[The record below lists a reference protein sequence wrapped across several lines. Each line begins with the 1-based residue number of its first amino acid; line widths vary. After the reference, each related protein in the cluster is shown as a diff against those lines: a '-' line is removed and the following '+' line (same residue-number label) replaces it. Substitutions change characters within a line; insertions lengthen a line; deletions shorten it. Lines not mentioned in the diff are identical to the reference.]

1 VALEVRIGRGGV
13 KDQRCSSGRI
23 IEASIFDLQ
32 SLRDWGRGE
41 EEIFTRLE
49 VREKRDKREEILAR
63 EGLFVLYEAVREVVL
78 LRGGGGP
85 HETKVPRFQEG
96 KDK

>member
-49 VREKRDKREEILAR
+49 VREKRDKR
-63 EGLFVLYEAVREVVL
+63 
-78 LRGGGGP
+78 
-85 HETKVPRFQEG
+85 
-96 KDK
+96 